1 LAHPSRERSQTS
13 ETGKALG
20 VKPESMVD
28 SFADSEVARTKDD
41 RVVSD
46 DDADAKYRSFSP
58 QMEDLDL
65 QLIEVRRP
73 IGAEYGEDEAS
84 L

>member
-1 LAHPSRERSQTS
+1 
-13 ETGKALG
+13 
-20 VKPESMVD
+20 MVD
-28 SFADSEVARTKDD
+28 SLAGSEVARTTSD

-46 DDADAKYRSFSP
+46 DDADARFRSFGP